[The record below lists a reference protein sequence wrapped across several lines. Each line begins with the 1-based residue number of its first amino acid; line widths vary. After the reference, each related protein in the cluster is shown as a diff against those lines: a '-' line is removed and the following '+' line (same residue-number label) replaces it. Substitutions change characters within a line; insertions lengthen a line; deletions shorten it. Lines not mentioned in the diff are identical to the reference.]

1 MPEQRV
7 GLAYEVESKEAEKR
21 LATVTKL
28 LDGNKAAVQAVRKE
42 ISNLTNAQGKMT
54 EKRREDIKVLRK
66 QKFDLEELGRFYQ
79 AQVSQQREAARETE
93 QAAKR
98 REQAE
103 ARVARETKRAQEQTR
118 REYER
123 TRKAMGLNIKKL
135 ILWSLGAR
143 TAFRIFSKFRRELRD
158 ATIALYGNTEEW
170 KRMEK
175 AVSRAVLSLVASLGE
190 LAGVPESL
198 DFISQGFEA
207 LGQVIII
214 AGAGTIAFKN
224 DLIATVGWAK
234 LALEGASAQ
243 ELIAYNL
250 AAAERSR
257 AEEAEYFKNVLTAV
271 DQAMADAEDKTKDYT
286 STIKSAV
293 NAIRK
298 SNAALTEHRAA
309 LEEVRQEYRVAYLKA
324 GGDFFRETEKI
335 NRELQEAITEINAG
349 ALADRERALAQANK
363 RMQHQQQQAN
373 RNLEKLEAQ
382 HELQME
388 YNRRRYELTQIQ
400 NERMYQYQRGLLV
413 AEGDVLAIEDLD
425 ARHELEK
432 QAREENF
439 RLQQQQAEA
448 MFQLQLRFQRQA
460 AREQAKILRESLM
473 EQLALIEERRRD
485 ELDEAQASA
494 TEQQAQAADAAADAK
509 TDALAALK
517 EQEKDLEESNEKR
530 LESEIEFW
538 VNMLQ
543 EEGVGKDAII
553 QFLKNVYGPEFTGEM
568 ETIATQI
575 ISDSERASAT
585 FEAAWK
591 TALLSVKSEA
601 LATLAAIQAVNQ
613 AGIQIRQR
621 GRPVDLRGP
630 EPEAR
635 RGHQYGGEFIA
646 SRPTTITVGE
656 GGRPERVI
664 VQPMQA
670 SMRGQMNV
678 SWTGGAIPVHGSG
691 SLSGADM
698 GAFGQALAQG
708 VATGIKSEFS
718 GFRGQRGQ

>member
-21 LATVTKL
+21 MASITKRL
-28 LDGNKAAVQAVRKE
+28 EENKKALHEVKE
-42 ISNLTNAQGKMT
+42 AIVIIRTEYGKMN
-54 EKRREDIKVLRK
+54 EIRREAIKGL
-66 QKFDLEELGRFYQ
+66 QQEKFALEETGRILQ
-79 AQVSQQREAARETE
+79 EQVRQQQDVAKETE
-93 QAAKR
+93 QAAGR

-103 ARVARETKRAQEQTR
+103 ARVARETKRAQEQAR

-123 TRKAMGLNIKKL
+123 TRKAMSLNVKKL

-143 TAFRIFSKFRRELRD
+143 TAFRIFSKLRRELRD
-158 ATIALYGNTEEW
+158 AAIALYGNTEEW

-175 AVSRAVLSLVASLGE
+175 AVNRAMLSLVASLGE
-190 LAGVPESL
+190 LAGVPERTDL
-198 DFISQGFEA
+198 ISQGFEA
-207 LGQVIII
+207 LGQILII
-214 AGAGTIAFKN
+214 AGAGAIAFKN
-224 DLIATVGWAK
+224 DLIATVQWAK

-243 ELIAYNL
+243 ELMAYNL

-271 DQAMADAEDKTKDYT
+271 DQAMADAEDKAKDYT

-293 NAIRK
+293 NAIRNA
-298 SNAALTEHRAA
+298 NAALAEHRQS
-309 LEEVRQEYRVAYLKA
+309 LEDVRKEWQVADLRA
-324 GGDFFRETEKI
+324 GGDFYRESEKI
-335 NRELQEAITEINAG
+335 NRELQEAITEINEK
-349 ALADRERALAQANK
+349 ALANRERALAQANK
-363 RMQHQQQQAN
+363 RMQRQQQQAN

-400 NERMYQYQRGLLV
+400 NERVYQYQRGLLV

-425 ARHELEK
+425 ARHELEE

-460 AREQAKILRESLM
+460 AREQAQILRESLM

-494 TEQQAQAADAAADAK
+494 AEQQAQAAGVAADAR

-517 EQEKDLEESNEKR
+517 EQEADLEESNQKR

-568 ETIATQI
+568 ETIATRVI
-575 ISDSERASAT
+575 DTTERETARFT
-585 FEAAWK
+585 ELWKAALQ
-591 TALLSVKSEA
+591 TVRAEI
-601 LATLAAIQAVNQ
+601 LATGAALEGFSSFIS
-613 AGIQIRQR
+613 GYGG
-621 GRPVDLRGP
+621 GRPPRRPDPRGY
-630 EPEAR
+630 
-635 RGHQYGGEFIA
+635 QYGGEFIA
-646 SRPTTITVGE
+646 SQPTTIVVGE

-670 SMRGQMNV
+670 SMRGTMNV
-678 SWTGGAIPVHGSG
+678 RWTGGAIPVHGSG

-698 GAFGQALAQG
+698 SAFGQALAQG